1 LCPSAIALIKTMP
14 MKTSNQDNALLGAI
28 IGALPDPVFVVDE
41 HGRYV
46 EVLGGRPD
54 ASGGGR
60 DLVGRSLSEVLPPD
74 VAEEMMATIHSALDG
89 GGTRVEQ
96 FRLGDGDERA
106 RWYEVRIAPLPA
118 EPGEPRRVAWLSA
131 DITERKLLEHQLEE
145 AALIDPLTQVGNER
159 HFMRVLDQEIRRQG
173 RYKEPF
179 CLLLLRVDQLET
191 VQAAYGQ
198 EAADGC
204 LREIAR
210 IIRQELRHSDVPA
223 RTDEAEFGVLLLNTS
238 MKWGLEVG
246 ERIRIRIARMPFA
259 LPQRLLHLTVSGGIT
274 DFRTNDSPGAMLA
287 RAEKALFKSEDAGQD
302 RISVG

>member
-1 LCPSAIALIKTMP
+1 
-14 MKTSNQDNALLGAI
+14 MKTSNQDNAMLGAI
-28 IGALPDPVFVVDE
+28 IGALPDPVFVIDE

-46 EVLGGRPD
+46 EVLGGHDDPNG
-54 ASGGGR
+54 SGR
-60 DLVGRSLSEVLPPD
+60 ALVGRNLYEVLPEE
-74 VAEEMMATIHSALDG
+74 VAEGLMATIQSALDCG
-89 GGTRVEQ
+89 DTRVEQ
-96 FRLGDGDERA
+96 YRLDDGEEHT
-106 RWYEVRIAPLPA
+106 RWFEARIAPLPA

-131 DITERKLLEHQLEE
+131 DITARKQLEHELEE

-191 VQAAYGQ
+191 VEESFGRDAA
-198 EAADGC
+198 EGC

-223 RTDEAEFGVLLLNTS
+223 RTDDAEFGVLLLNTS

-246 ERIRIRIARMPFA
+246 ERIRIRIARMPFM
-259 LPQRLLHLTVSGGIT
+259 LPQRMLHLTVSGGIT
-274 DFRTNDSPGAMLA
+274 DFRTSDNPGAMLA